1 MRFDRATRMF
11 AALMVTSLAAPSA
24 FSGEPSV
31 KITYHVGQHDG
42 GYAYRLDHV
51 WSEPFATH
59 QQALTAAK
67 AAAQRQHIEGRD
79 AEITYQTADGS
90 WRSEHALGGDRPE
103 TAVVDDG

>member
-1 MRFDRATRMF
+1 
-11 AALMVTSLAAPSA
+11 
-24 FSGEPSV
+24 V

-42 GYAYRLDHV
+42 GYAYRLDNV

-59 QQALTAAK
+59 QQALKAAK

-79 AEITYQTADGS
+79 AEITYQTADGT